1 MRQRYIL
8 RQPRTS
14 RCEFDIDHIVAG
26 ELDFR
31 ERFSRG
37 SELVDVFLVGDI
49 FGLGAGEGVLSLDVF
64 GDDELIQFRDFLIKS
79 WEELAVVVVGE
90 TCWGYEDLR
99 RCNVLNL
106 MIMCLWFPHQTY
118 R

>member
-1 MRQRYIL
+1 M
-8 RQPRTS
+8 
-14 RCEFDIDHIVAG
+14 AG

-49 FGLGAGEGVLSLDVF
+49 FGLRAGESVLSLDVF
-64 GDDELIQFRDFLIKS
+64 GDDEFVQFRDFLIKG

-90 TCWGYEDLR
+90 ACWGYEDLR
-99 RCNVLNL
+99 RCNVLGL
-106 MIMCLWFPHQTY
+106 MAICLGFGRPTY
-118 R
+118 Q